1 MPSAGAL
8 LATLCLLTLSLDEG
22 LSAAGN
28 TLYVPLNGSV
38 YLNIPALQ
46 KGDVVE
52 WKIGQTLIAKRNTD
66 YEIKKTPGFTL
77 LQNGTLLVERLT
89 VQEQTFNAQVNDKG
103 GKSKAPSSFTV
114 IGIEA
119 LPQQAVI
126 NHTCGEDWMAIT
138 CLVGHGRVETFQVTV
153 DGTTVS
159 GDHNNTTFTAS
170 ISIELGTEVTLT
182 CVGTNKVSKAS
193 QEVVIACPKG
203 LDLFLI
209 IAIAGS
215 GVIFIIF
222 ILLLIYCALR
232 CCERRSIKQ
241 GDDVAIELS
250 PKRAPVHGP
259 RQQSLLNPRA
269 YYVNQHEQQPQQ
281 QKKKRTK
288 SPTSQQKLQQGQP
301 DAQQRTARG
310 QPMTKQRVAP
320 EQTASQQYL
329 ATSAPQAA
337 RTHPAANRKQQPQ
350 LPPHHPSSC
359 SHGATPRPQ
368 PRSQHKSRALHSVEQ
383 Q

>member
-114 IGIEA
+114 IGI
-119 LPQQAVI
+119 
-126 NHTCGEDWMAIT
+126 
-138 CLVGHGRVETFQVTV
+138 
-153 DGTTVS
+153 
-159 GDHNNTTFTAS
+159 
-170 ISIELGTEVTLT
+170 
-182 CVGTNKVSKAS
+182 
-193 QEVVIACPKG
+193 G